1 MKLSIRTKFAL
12 GMGFMFV
19 IILVLMGFSAFY
31 MNKLSNK
38 TGAIL
43 KENFVSVVY
52 AREMSDGLENIS
64 QEITTGFLTNRN
76 LDSNLI
82 QRELDAFDK
91 SLQLEKGNITEPGE
105 EELVAEIEKGFVA
118 YRDSIVKF
126 KGIIPSVDRM
136 IYFQKKLKVLSQQ
149 IVLLSVMNGKA
160 IELKTDDAK
169 VSSKKAVTGMTILG
183 SFCFLIALSFTYS
196 FASYFN
202 ERFFQLYNGIKE
214 IVSSN
219 YGQRLYF
226 DGADEFNEIS
236 VVFNQMAEK
245 LGATHQEKYVN
256 FLEDPDV
263 EDDVADIDELKD
275 VLVRI
280 KGIEKQ
286 AEELI
291 SKVEN
296 KS

>member
-52 AREMSDGLENIS
+52 AREMSDGLENIN
-64 QEITTGFLTNRN
+64 QEVTTGFLTNRN
-76 LDSNLI
+76 LDSQLI

-91 SLQLEKGNITEPGE
+91 ALQLEKGNITEPGE
-105 EELVAEIEKGFVA
+105 DELVAEIETGFVA
-118 YRDSIVKF
+118 YRDSIAKF
-126 KGIIPSVDRM
+126 GGSIPSVDRM

-149 IVLLSVMNGKA
+149 IVLLSEMNGKA
-160 IELKTDDAK
+160 IEVKTDDAK

-226 DGADEFNEIS
+226 DGADEFTEIS

-245 LGATHQEKYVN
+245 LSTTHQEKYVN
-256 FLEDPDV
+256 FLEDPDA
-263 EDDVADIDELKD
+263 EDDVADMDELKD
-275 VLVRI
+275 VLTRI
-280 KGIEKQ
+280 KSLEKQ
-286 AEELI
+286 AEEVI
-291 SKVEN
+291 SRIEN
-296 KS
+296 K

>member
-43 KENFVSVVY
+43 KENYLSVVY
-52 AREMSDGLENIS
+52 AREMSEGLMNIN
-64 QEITTGFLTNRN
+64 QEITTGFLSNRT
-76 LDSNLI
+76 LDKQLI
-82 QRELDAFDK
+82 QNEFNVVDK
-91 SLQLEKGNITEPGE
+91 WLQLEKNNITEPGE
-105 EELVAEIEKGFVA
+105 DQLVAVIDGAFTE
-118 YRDSIVKF
+118 YRDSVMSLS
-126 KGIIPSVDRM
+126 GSIPPSDQ
-136 IYFQKKLKVLSQQ
+136 ILFLQKKLKFLSQE
-149 IVLLSVMNGKA
+149 IVLLSEMNGKA

-169 VSSKKAVTGMTILG
+169 LSSKKAVTGMTILG

-226 DGADEFNEIS
+226 DGADEFTEIS

-245 LGATHQEKYVN
+245 LSTTHQEKYVN
-256 FLEDPDV
+256 FLEDPDAD
-263 EDDVADIDELKD
+263 DDVADMDELKD
-275 VLVRI
+275 VLTRI
-280 KGIEKQ
+280 KSLEKQ
-286 AEELI
+286 AEEVI
-291 SKVEN
+291 SRIEN
-296 KS
+296 K

>member
-19 IILVLMGFSAFY
+19 IILILMGFSAFY

-43 KENFVSVVY
+43 KENYLSVVY
-52 AREMSDGLENIS
+52 AREMSEGLMNIN
-64 QEITTGFLTNRN
+64 QEITTGFLSNRN
-76 LDSNLI
+76 LDKQLI
-82 QRELDAFDK
+82 QNELNDVDK
-91 SLQLEKGNITEPGE
+91 WLQLEKGNITEHGE
-105 EELVAEIEKGFVA
+105 DQLVAVIEGTFTE
-118 YRDSIVKF
+118 YRDSILRYS
-126 KGIIPSVDRM
+126 GSIPPANQ
-136 IYFQKKLKVLSQQ
+136 ILFFQKKLKFLSQQ
-149 IVLLSVMNGKA
+149 IVLLSEMNGKA

-202 ERFFQLYNGIKE
+202 ERFSQLYNGIKE

-226 DGADEFNEIS
+226 DGADEFTEIS

-245 LGATHQEKYVN
+245 LSATHQEKFAN

-263 EDDVADIDELKD
+263 EDDVADMDELKD
-275 VLVRI
+275 VLTRM
-280 KGIEKQ
+280 KSLEKQ
-286 AEELI
+286 AEEVILKI
-291 SKVEN
+291 GN
-296 KS
+296 K

>member
-31 MNKLSNK
+31 MNKLANK

-52 AREMSDGLENIS
+52 AREMSDGLENIN

-76 LDSNLI
+76 LDSQLI

-91 SLQLEKGNITEPGE
+91 ALQLEKGNITEPGE
-105 EELVAEIEKGFVA
+105 DELVAEIETGFVV

-126 KGIIPSVDRM
+126 GGSIPSVDQM
-136 IYFQKKLKVLSQQ
+136 FYFQRKLKFLSQQ
-149 IVLLSVMNGKA
+149 IVLLSEMNGKA

-226 DGADEFNEIS
+226 DGVDEFTEIS

-245 LGATHQEKYVN
+245 LSSTHQEKYVN
-256 FLEDPDV
+256 FLEDPDA
-263 EDDVADIDELKD
+263 EDDVADMDELKD
-275 VLVRI
+275 VLTRM
-280 KGIEKQ
+280 KSLEKQ
-286 AEELI
+286 AEEVI
-291 SKVEN
+291 SKIEN
-296 KS
+296 K